1 MQRLDAEG
9 GVSLT
14 VFGGRP
20 HLFHGSWK
28 GARRAKRCWRFLK
41 PLGEQ
46 SHQMS
51 LTLPE
56 MPGVAAEELMGGPPE
71 DPLERVWAAAAEAPA
86 QVSE

>member
-1 MQRLDAEG
+1 
-9 GVSLT
+9 
-14 VFGGRP
+14 
-20 HLFHGSWK
+20 
-28 GARRAKRCWRFLK
+28 
-41 PLGEQ
+41 
-46 SHQMS
+46 MS